1 MRDGHLNKCRAC
13 VVAVVAKWRTENPDC
28 RKREH
33 VRVREK
39 EGFSTRE
46 QYLKEH
52 TENAIGRKASASK
65 YAHKRRLQLR
75 DRTVNMTELDELVL
89 EEAFILAAQRE
100 ESTGIKWSVDHI
112 VPLNH
117 KHASGLHNAWNVQ
130 VVPALW
136 NSIKRNTNMTQY
148 ITGY

>member
-1 MRDGHLNKCRAC
+1 
-13 VVAVVAKWRTENPDC
+13 
-28 RKREH
+28 
-33 VRVREK
+33 
-39 EGFSTRE
+39 
-46 QYLKEH
+46 
-52 TENAIGRKASASK
+52 
-65 YAHKRRLQLR
+65 
-75 DRTVNMTELDELVL
+75 MTELDELVL